1 MTTVFEEKNIPKAV
15 LRMGLPAMLHCT
27 KKWWAAW

>member
-1 MTTVFEEKNIPKAV
+1 MATVFEEKNISKAV

-27 KKWWAAW
+27 KKW